1 MIVFQSVS
9 IGLIPNLIPAICV
22 GGYIGWADIPCRQRG
37 DSHHIRSLQPYLQAS
52 WICVVC
58 NSSTLWG
65 RHATQST
72 DVSAGD
78 DESSPAFPFV
88 VNILGVP
95 IGVPF
100 HIAQTETVTQEKF
113 HRSLCH
119 EMR

>member
-22 GGYIGWADIPCRQRG
+22 DGYIGRADIPCRQRG
-37 DSHHIRSLQPYLQAS
+37 DSHYIRHYFSRFCRLHGFVLSAIIQLR
-52 WICVVC
+52 VV
-58 NSSTLWG
+58 G
-65 RHATQST
+65 RATQST

-100 HIAQTETVTQEKF
+100 NIAQTETGTQE
-113 HRSLCH
+113 
-119 EMR
+119 